1 MSCERQFNDVKL
13 TCMSRA
19 ECGMQNGYEG
29 PRLRRQRRLLCV
41 FVVGVLASS
50 PPVWA
55 AGDLTA
61 WVAGRPDT
69 LAVSDFLT
77 WAVKNPGSIEIRWR
91 PWFNNDR
98 WSGSLPWDGHIS
110 QWQRAGSADL
120 DGISDEADPLFIA
133 HLSVAQFHGALR
145 IQVSAI
151 PRANK
156 NQAYEV
162 VLRSSFS
169 PGAWQRQFFASGPYI
184 IRSPDEFVALRYLAS
199 ADDASGP
206 TDFAYDYP
214 FGVLESLQGYLLWGA
229 MDLGRFRWV
238 TPNHLPQS
246 VPCFTVI
253 PKKVIAG
260 SPANFD
266 MTLKWFPKPQNRYRD
281 VLRWYLRS
289 VEDSDP
295 LTHDLL
301 PWDGQ
306 FRARPLPDGNL
317 AAFLGPLND
326 PPARQ
331 QTWLSSMQ
339 PLHVSGLWTWGW
351 PSHNESYPISGSWE
365 TRQNGVTT
373 GAALKAHITW
383 LENHGIYTYLYF
395 RGFLSA
401 NDAEYQN
408 PPYQRWRAIDETGKP
423 ELWDFGTD
431 SGMQAD
437 FGNEEFRLWYI
448 GRIKDSIAFYN
459 PFGIAWDMGW
469 WATNPH
475 VFSSADPRTNNVHGV
490 ARVQA
495 DIWSWLR
502 EAHPDKRVIANASAG
517 LPSELYADAVM
528 IEHAARASLLDFE
541 AAKALGAQIVA
552 FELAGD
558 FYRKEDPAA
567 DVRPLI
573 AAAQMRE
580 LSYGGGIAGD
590 NQAGFPEING
600 FSALAMGGRPL
611 LGSHDIEVEDGA
623 QVEASAWVADGR
635 LLIAAYNEGAP
646 MPVTLRIS
654 ADGLRQSGLTNLNAS
669 SALVLGKDGHPLTGG
684 NAQMVNIT
692 GLEIKTTLG
701 TGEALLYQSLTR

>member
-1 MSCERQFNDVKL
+1 M
-13 TCMSRA
+13 TCKHDNINKGTTIRG
-19 ECGMQNGYEG
+19 CK
-29 PRLRRQRRLLCV
+29 RLLY
-41 FVVGVLASS
+41 VVALGILAS
-50 PPVWA
+50 PPPAWA
-55 AGDLTA
+55 SGDLTA
-61 WVAGRPDT
+61 WVAGRPGAP
-69 LAVSDFLT
+69 AVSDFLS
-77 WAVKNPGSIEIRWR
+77 WAVGNPGAIEVRWR
-91 PWFNNDR
+91 PWFNPDR

-110 QWQRAGSADL
+110 QWQPAGSADL
-120 DGISDEADPLFIA
+120 DGVSDEADPLFTA
-133 HLSVAQFHGALR
+133 HLSVAQYHGALR
-145 IQVSAI
+145 IQVSAV
-151 PRANK
+151 PRGNK

-162 VLRSSFS
+162 VLRSSFN
-169 PGAWQRQFFASGPYI
+169 PGAWQRQFFSSGKYI
-184 IRSPDEFVALRYLAS
+184 IKRADEFVALRYLTS

-206 TDFAYDYP
+206 TEFAYDYP
-214 FGVLESLQGYLLWGA
+214 FGVLERPQGYLLWGA

-238 TPNHLPQS
+238 TPNHVSQS

-260 SPANFD
+260 SPADFD
-266 MTLKWFPKPQNRYRD
+266 MTLRWFPKPTNRYRD

-289 VEDSDP
+289 VENSDP

-306 FRARPLPDGNL
+306 FRARPLPGGNL
-317 AAFLGPLND
+317 TAFLGPLND
-326 PPARQ
+326 SLARRSS
-331 QTWLSSMQ
+331 WLSSMQ

-351 PSHNESYPISGSWE
+351 LPHTESYPTSGSWE
-365 TRQNGVTT
+365 TRTNGATT
-373 GAALKAHITW
+373 AEALKAHIAW
-383 LENHGIYTYLYF
+383 LEKEGIYTYLYF

-401 NDAEYQN
+401 NDAEYPN

-423 ELWDFGTD
+423 ELWNYGTD

-437 FGNEEFRLWYI
+437 FGNEEFRQWYV
-448 GRIKDSIAFYN
+448 GRIKDSIAVYN
-459 PFGIAWDMGW
+459 PFGVAWDMGW

-475 VFSSADPRTNNVHGV
+475 VFSSADPRTDNVHAV
-490 ARVQA
+490 TRVQA
-495 DIWSWLR
+495 DIWKWLV
-502 EAHPDKRVIANASAG
+502 EVHPAKRVIANDSAG
-517 LPSELYADAVM
+517 LPSELFADAVM
-528 IEHAARASLLDFE
+528 IEHAASASILDFE

-558 FYRKEDPAA
+558 FYRKEDPSA

-611 LGSHDIEVEDGA
+611 LGSHDIEVEGGA
-623 QVEASAWVADGR
+623 QVEASAWVSDGR

-646 MPVTLRIS
+646 TPVTLRIS
-654 ADGLRQSGLTNLNAS
+654 ADGLRQSGLSNLNAS
-669 SALVLGKDGHPLTGG
+669 SALVLGKDGHPLTGD
-684 NAQMVNIT
+684 NARTVNIT
-692 GLEIKTTLG
+692 GLEVKTTLG